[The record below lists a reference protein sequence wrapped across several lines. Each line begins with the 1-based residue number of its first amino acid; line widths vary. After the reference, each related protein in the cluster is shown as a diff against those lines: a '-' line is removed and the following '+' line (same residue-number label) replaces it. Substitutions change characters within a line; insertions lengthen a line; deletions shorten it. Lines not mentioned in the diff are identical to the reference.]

1 MELQTHSP
9 SIELLCYFILLFMV
23 FSVAGWIME
32 VTLKYIQFHRFI
44 NRGFLIGPYCPIY
57 GAGAVLVTAAV
68 HLTAGSDCSYLE
80 AFLISFF
87 FCSALE
93 YFVSWYMEKVFHAR
107 WWDYSSRPM
116 NLEGRIWIGNC
127 VLFGIG
133 GVLIVKLIAPALFR
147 LFARIPKTALYAIC
161 ICFLILLATDYVLSH
176 IVTSM
181 VRRVGEASTGDNTEQ
196 ISREIR
202 QILSQKSML
211 HRRILDA
218 YPFMQARTDAIQARL
233 SEERQKLR
241 ERIKEESKRF
251 YNRDDRD

>member
-1 MELQTHSP
+1 MELQANTP
-9 SIELLCYFILLFMV
+9 AIQLMCYFILLFMV
-23 FSVAGWIME
+23 SSIAGWIME
-32 VTLKYIQFHRFI
+32 VTLKYIQFRRFI

-57 GAGAVLVTAAV
+57 GAGAVLVTSVV
-68 HLTAGSDCSYLE
+68 HFTAGDDCSYFE

-93 YFVSWYMEKVFHAR
+93 YLVSWYMEKMFHAR
-107 WWDYSSRPM
+107 WWDYSERPM

-133 GVLIVKLIAPALFR
+133 GMLIVKLVIPVLFG
-147 LFARIPKTALYAIC
+147 LFARIPKTMLYIIC
-161 ICFLILLATDYVLSH
+161 ICFLIILATDYIFSH

-181 VRRVGEASTGDNTEQ
+181 VRRVGEASLGDSTEQ

-202 QILSQKSML
+202 QILSQKSLL

-218 YPFMQARTDAIQARL
+218 YPHMQARTDAIQARL
-233 SEERQKLR
+233 AEERQKLR
-241 ERIKEESKRF
+241 QRIKEESRRF
-251 YNRDDRD
+251 YNHEK

>member
-1 MELQTHSP
+1 MTLQTTIP
-9 SIELLCYFILLFMV
+9 VTQLLCYFILLFMV

-57 GAGAVLVTAAV
+57 GAGAVLVTSVV
-68 HLTAGSDCSYLE
+68 HFVAGDDCSYFE
-80 AFLISFF
+80 AFLISFI

-93 YFVSWYMEKVFHAR
+93 YIVSWYMEKVFHAR
-107 WWDYSSRPM
+107 WWDYSERPM

-133 GVLIVKLIAPALFR
+133 GVLIVKLVSPALFR
-147 LFARIPKTALYAIC
+147 LFARIPKTALYIIC
-161 ICFLILLATDYVLSH
+161 ICFLVILATDYVFSH

-181 VRRVGEASTGDNTEQ
+181 VRRVGEASTGDSTEQ

-202 QILSQKSML
+202 QILSQKSLL

-218 YPFMQARTDAIQARL
+218 YPHMQARTNAIQARL
-233 SEERQKLR
+233 AEERQKLR
-241 ERIKEESKRF
+241 QRIKEEKRRF
-251 YNRDDRD
+251 YDREK